1 MYKYFPTREVPSVT
15 VRALASLEM
24 TVTILVV
31 AWLPSLVISTQ
42 ITFSHIS
49 STGVESP
56 SLNPRDMFIN
66 SKFGNIISHRSELLM
81 SNLKLN
87 VILK

>member
-1 MYKYFPTREVPSVT
+1 M
-15 VRALASLEM
+15 
-24 TVTILVV
+24 TILVV